1 MSDVKKL
8 TILHSNDLHGD
19 FLAERI
25 DEKLIGGVSMLSGY
39 VNKVRNEEQN
49 TIYCIAGD
57 MFRGSV
63 IDSEFR
69 GISTIEIMNMLAPD
83 VVTIG
88 NHEIDYGIAHL
99 LFLEKCAKFPII
111 NANLHITTNNARLFK
126 SHYVMEIDGMKI
138 LFIGVLTDAVISM
151 AKKEALVGGLVGIGD
166 AAAEVERICNA
177 YNALDIDCT
186 VLLTHIGFEEDKQ
199 LAMRLDPS
207 LGVDIIIGG
216 HSHTYLE
223 QPEEVN
229 GILIAQAGTGT
240 DQIGRFDLEVDTD
253 TKRVHSFA
261 WKSIPITDEHCPRDA
276 ALEDILNPYKLEA
289 EKKYS
294 RVVTRLKRKLT
305 HPSWYQ
311 ETELGG
317 FLADILQESLRLDIM
332 LVGSGSIRVT
342 ELGPIILFSNL
353 TECLPYDDAAI
364 ALWVSGAQLKKMILY
379 TLRDEVWDGS
389 HCEFFQFS
397 EGVQIIYD
405 KESHS
410 LKEFSLFGKSIEDQK
425 IYKIGLQYYFYLN
438 LEEFFSVSQEEVAL
452 NGKPRRVATSCREVL
467 DEYLSCH
474 QGLDH
479 QVSGRLKLDS
489 PCTDETQYCM

>member
-1 MSDVKKL
+1 MENIKKL

-19 FLAERI
+19 FLAEQI

-39 VNKVRNEEQN
+39 VGKIRREEKN

-69 GISTIEIMNMLAPD
+69 GISTIEIMNMLSPD

-126 SHYVMEIDGMKI
+126 SHHVIEVDGMKI
-138 LFIGVLTDAVISM
+138 LFIGILTDTVISM
-151 AKKEALVGGLVGIGD
+151 AKKEALVGGFVGIHD
-166 AAAEVERICNA
+166 AATEVERICNA
-177 YNALDIDCT
+177 YNSLDIDCT

-199 LAMRLDPS
+199 LASQLDPS

-223 QPEEVN
+223 RPEEVN

-240 DQIGRFDLEVDTD
+240 DQIGRFDLQIDTD
-253 TKRVHSFA
+253 TNRVHSFS
-261 WKSIPITDEHCPRDA
+261 WKSIPITDAHCPRDT
-276 ALEDILNPYKLEA
+276 ALEAILDPYKMEA

-294 RVVTRLKRKLT
+294 RVVTRLKRRLT
-305 HPSWYQ
+305 HPNWYQ

-332 LVGSGSIRVT
+332 LVGSGSIRVN

-353 TECLPYDDAAI
+353 TECLPYDDSAI
-364 ALWVSGAQLKKMILY
+364 ALWVTGAQLKKMVLY
-379 TLRDEVWDGS
+379 MLRDEVWDGA

-397 EGVQIIYD
+397 QGVRVVYSKKD
-405 KESHS
+405 HAF
-410 LKEFSLFGKSIEDQK
+410 KEFLLNAEPIEDK
-425 IYKIGLQYYFYLN
+425 RIYKIGLQYYFYLN
-438 LEEFFSVSQEEVAL
+438 MKDFFSVSHEEL
-452 NGKPRRVATSCREVL
+452 EPNGKPRRIATSCREVL

-474 QGLDH
+474 QNLDH
-479 QVSGRLKLDS
+479 QIGERLII
-489 PCTDETQYCM
+489 E

>member
-1 MSDVKKL
+1 MSVVKKL

-19 FLAERI
+19 FLAEKI

-39 VNKVRNEEQN
+39 VNRVRNEEQN

-69 GISTIEIMNMLAPD
+69 GISTIEIMNMLSPD

-111 NANLHITTNNARLFK
+111 NANMHVTTNDARLFR
-126 SHYVMEIDGMKI
+126 SHHIIEMDGMRI
-138 LFIGVLTDAVISM
+138 LFIGILTETVLSM
-151 AKKEALVGGLVGIGD
+151 AKKEALVGGFVDIHD
-166 AAAEVERICNA
+166 AVDEVERICNA
-177 YNALDIDCT
+177 YHSTDIDCT
-186 VLLTHIGFEEDKQ
+186 VLLTHIGFEEDKL
-199 LAMRLDPS
+199 LAAQLDPS
-207 LGVDIIIGG
+207 LGIDMIIGG

-223 QPEEVN
+223 KPEEVN

-240 DQIGRFDLEVDTD
+240 DQIGRFDLEIDTD
-253 TKRVHSFA
+253 TNRICGFT
-261 WKSIPITDEHCPRDA
+261 WKSIPITDEYCPRDF
-276 ALEDILNPYKLEA
+276 ALENILNPYKLEA

-294 RVVTRLKRKLT
+294 RVVTRLRRTLT

-317 FLADILQESLRLDIM
+317 FLADILQESLRLDMM
-332 LVGSGSIRVT
+332 LVGSGSIRVD
-342 ELGPIILFSNL
+342 EIGPIVLFSNL

-364 ALWVSGAQLKKMILY
+364 ALWATGAQLKKMILY
-379 TLRDEVWDGS
+379 MLRDEVWNGT

-397 EGVQIIYD
+397 KGVRVVYD
-405 KESHS
+405 KKSQT
-410 LKEFSLFGKSIEDQK
+410 LREFSLNREPIEDSK

-438 LEEFFSVSQEEVAL
+438 MEEFFSVSHSEIQQNA
-452 NGKPRRVATSCREVL
+452 KPRRVATSCREVL

-474 QGLDH
+474 QNLDH
-479 QVSGRLKLDS
+479 QMDGRLVV
-489 PCTDETQYCM
+489 E

>member
-1 MSDVKKL
+1 MPNLKKL

-19 FLAERI
+19 FLAEKI

-39 VNKVRNEEQN
+39 IGKIREEEQN
-49 TIYCIAGD
+49 VIYCIAGD

-126 SHYVMEIDGMKI
+126 SHHIVEIDGMKI
-138 LFIGVLTDAVISM
+138 LFIGIITDTVISM
-151 AKKEALVGGLVGIGD
+151 AKKEALVGGYVDIHD
-166 AAAEVERICNA
+166 AATEVERICNA
-177 YNALDIDCT
+177 YNSFDIDCT
-186 VLLTHIGFEEDKQ
+186 VLLTHIGFEEDKL
-199 LAMRLDPS
+199 LAAKLDPS
-207 LGVDIIIGG
+207 LGIDIIIGG
-216 HSHTYLE
+216 HSHTYME

-240 DQIGRFDLEVDTD
+240 DQIGRFDLEINTD
-253 TKRVHSFA
+253 TNSVHGFS
-261 WKSIPITDEHCPRDA
+261 WQSIPITDEHCPRDT

-317 FLADILQESLRLDIM
+317 LLADILQETLRLDMM
-332 LVGSGSIRVT
+332 LVGSGSIRVS
-342 ELGPIILFSNL
+342 EFGPIVQFSHL
-353 TECLPYDDAAI
+353 MECLPYDDSAI
-364 ALWVSGAQLKKMILY
+364 ALWVTGAQLKKMILY
-379 TLRDEVWDGS
+379 MLRDEVWDGS

-397 EGVQIIYD
+397 EGARVIYD
-405 KESHS
+405 KQSHL
-410 LKEFSLFGKSIEDQK
+410 LKEFSLHGEPIDDQR

-438 LEEFFSVSQEEVAL
+438 MKDFFSVSHEDVEP
-452 NGKPRRVATSCREVL
+452 NGKPRRIATSCREVL

-479 QVSGRLKLDS
+479 KISGRIKIIS
-489 PCTDETQYCM
+489 K

>member
-1 MSDVKKL
+1 MPNIKKL
-8 TILHSNDLHGD
+8 TLLHSNDLHGD
-19 FLAERI
+19 FLAEEI
-25 DEKLIGGVSMLSGY
+25 DAQLIGGVSMLSGY
-39 VNKVRNEEQN
+39 VNKVRREEKN
-49 TIYCIAGD
+49 SIYCIAGD

-111 NANLHITTNNARLFK
+111 NANLHITTNHARLFK
-126 SHYVMEIDGMKI
+126 PHHIIEIDGMKI
-138 LFIGVLTDAVISM
+138 LFIGILTEAVLPQ
-151 AKKEALVGGLVGIGD
+151 AKKEALVGSFVDIHD
-166 AAAEVERICNA
+166 AVTEVERICNA

-186 VLLTHIGFEEDKQ
+186 VLLTHIGFEEDKL
-199 LAMRLDPS
+199 LAARLDPS

-216 HSHTYLE
+216 HSHTFLE
-223 QPEEVN
+223 KPEYVN

-240 DQIGRFDLEVDTD
+240 DQIGRFDLEIDTD
-253 TKRVHSFA
+253 SNSVHSFSWA
-261 WKSIPITDEHCPRDA
+261 SIPITDEHCPRDV
-276 ALEDILNPYKLEA
+276 ALENILNHYKIAA
-289 EKKYS
+289 EQKYN
-294 RVVTRLKRKLT
+294 RLVTRLKRKLT

-317 FLADILQESLRLDIM
+317 FLADILQESLRLDMM
-332 LVGSGSIRVT
+332 LVGSGSIRVS
-342 ELGPIILFSNL
+342 EMGQIVLFSDL
-353 TECLPYDDAAI
+353 TECLPYDDSAI
-364 ALWVSGAQLKKMILY
+364 ALWVNGAQLKKMIIY
-379 TLRDEVWDGS
+379 MLRDEVWDGT

-397 EGVQIIYD
+397 KGVKVVYNKQT
-405 KESHS
+405 HTF
-410 LKEFSLFGKSIEDQK
+410 KEFSLSGEPIDDSK

-438 LEEFFSVSQEEVAL
+438 MKDFFSVSHEEIEQ

-474 QGLDH
+474 QNLDH
-479 QVSGRLKLDS
+479 QLSGRLEIETS
-489 PCTDETQYCM
+489 TDETI

>member
-1 MSDVKKL
+1 MSVVKKL

-19 FLAERI
+19 FLAEKI
-25 DEKLIGGVSMLSGY
+25 DEQLIGGVSMLSGY
-39 VNKVRNEEQN
+39 VNKVRSEEQN
-49 TIYCIAGD
+49 AIYCIAGD

-69 GISTIEIMNMLAPD
+69 GISTIEIMNMLSPD

-99 LFLEKCAKFPII
+99 LFLEKCAKFPMI
-111 NANLHITTNNARLFK
+111 NANMHITTNNARLFK
-126 SHYVMEIDGMKI
+126 SHHIIEIDGMKI
-138 LFIGVLTDAVISM
+138 LFIGILTDTVLSM
-151 AKKEALVGGLVGIGD
+151 AKKEALVGSFVDIHD
-166 AAAEVERICNA
+166 AATEVERICNA
-177 YNALDIDCT
+177 YHSLDIDCT
-186 VLLTHIGFEEDKQ
+186 VLLTHIGFEEDKL
-199 LAMRLDPS
+199 LASQLDPS

-223 QPEEVN
+223 QPEVVN

-240 DQIGRFDLEVDTD
+240 DQIGRFDLEIDTAAN
-253 TKRVHSFA
+253 RVQGFS
-261 WKSIPITDEHCPRDA
+261 WTSIPITDEHCPRDM

-305 HPSWYQ
+305 HPSCYQ

-317 FLADILQESLRLDIM
+317 LLADILQESLRLDIM
-332 LVGSGSIRVT
+332 LVGSGSIRVS
-342 ELGPIILFSNL
+342 EFGPIVLFSDL
-353 TECLPYDDAAI
+353 TECLPYDDSAI
-364 ALWVSGAQLKKMILY
+364 ALWVTGAQFRKMISY
-379 TLRDEVWDGS
+379 MLRDEVWDGA

-397 EGVQIIYD
+397 KGVCIIYD
-405 KESHS
+405 RQTHTFQD
-410 LKEFSLFGKSIEDQK
+410 FSFCGEPIEDDK

-438 LEEFFSVSQEEVAL
+438 MKDFFSVSHEEVEP

-474 QGLDH
+474 QGSDH
-479 QVSGRLKLDS
+479 QISGRLKFI
-489 PCTDETQYCM
+489 